1 MGAPD
6 PVAREVNGD
15 LLCRRKIP
23 QQPNDRGVGAR
34 GLGGGGGGG
43 WGEYLTS
50 NITL

>member
-23 QQPNDRGVGAR
+23 QKPNDRGVGAR
-34 GLGGGGGGG
+34 GLGGLGRIFDIQ
-43 WGEYLTS
+43 YYPLS
-50 NITL
+50 Q